1 MIYPRSL
8 HDFSKTPHGVLQS
21 VPSSIS
27 ILWSPTKDF
36 IICLALALSRSRR
49 SLWGTPY
56 RISSALM
63 LSRFAKTISCWR
75 LASSRILPGLSGCV
89 CLHSFAVTPNR
100 ATFRASASPAQV
112 RLSRRR
118 DISRCANI
126 PPYLPALEKIP
137 IALGRVA
144 PLFRRRGKYV
154 GPSLHPKPVE
164 FDGFRAKVVGLRIL
178 DMKKVNI
185 CLMFLDYSL
194 DGPSSSR
201 FTCSAVL
208 SIISMT
214 TWLSCA
220 AFFDVMTDFPVSAS
234 MACLA

>member
-1 MIYPRSL
+1 M
-8 HDFSKTPHGVLQS
+8 FGAGVEPQQALTLGNALPDQLRIDALQACQNDQ
-21 VPSSIS
+21 
-27 ILWSPTKDF
+27 LLEACF
-36 IICLALALSRSRR
+36 ITDIAWAVR
-49 SLWGTPY
+49 
-56 RISSALM
+56 
-63 LSRFAKTISCWR
+63 
-75 LASSRILPGLSGCV
+75 V
-89 CLHSFAVTPNR
+89 CLPPFLCSNTNR

-118 DISRCANI
+118 DISQCANVL
-126 PPYLPALEKIP
+126 PFLPALGKIP

-154 GPSLHPKPVE
+154 GPSLHLKPVE
-164 FDGFRAKVVGLRIL
+164 FDGFRAKVVELRIL

-194 DGPSSSR
+194 DGSSSSR
-201 FTCSAVL
+201 FACSAVL